1 MGSVAGE
8 AAFEQD
14 ERAHFERIGGEAARG
29 LEEGRDFAAAAAF
42 PAREG
47 DVGVKRAAFGF

>member
-1 MGSVAGE
+1 MNARTSNGSE
-8 AAFEQD
+8 
-14 ERAHFERIGGEAARG
+14 ERPRVR